1 MGDKSGKFL
10 AQDFRIENHIFVT
23 SNYLNMK
30 RLLFLFFI
38 VLSNSIKSQVII
50 DTLDNPLSTPLQGSW
65 VVPQGIYQIEVMCWG
80 GGGSGGGATGQA
92 AAGGGGSGGGF
103 ASKIISVQSGDVF
116 NYNIGVGG
124 SQSYGN
130 GNNGTD
136 TWFINAQ
143 TVLAKGGLGGYG
155 QSAHFGTA
163 SGAPQV
169 LNGNIGDNTFY
180 GGKGGTGTYGQNGS
194 EAGGGGG
201 AGGTTENGLNGA
213 GRQGG
218 QGGFYGGGDGAW
230 AGTIN
235 CNCHGQ
241 AGEIPGGGGSGGQAP
256 GVADRIGGPGGP
268 GRILISY
275 TRPGIGGQVYLDLE
289 ENCINNN
296 STGISGVIVMLTP
309 TGLVSQTDQNGFFRF
324 NNIPADSY
332 ILTLDTTILNWTP
345 TCPLSQPYVYSE
357 SNLFVQGPNFGL
369 INNNPCTDPDVSIFA
384 PSLRRCFS
392 NRLVYVSAC
401 NQATATGILDSS
413 YVDVEL
419 DPLLTVNS
427 ASLPYTDLGNNT
439 FRFETGDIYPGQ
451 CVNFTLS
458 TTVSCDAQNGQ
469 TLCMDATLYPAED
482 CIFDSIPSDPVTN
495 DGIGGTLDGL
505 PEPCTLPWD
514 KSSLSVEGWCQGDS
528 VYFSMTNTGD
538 FGDGDME
545 CYSPVWLT
553 VDGVV
558 TDTDSL
564 QIQGGETVIYS
575 YPASGQTFILNASQH
590 PLHPGNSAPNA
601 HVELCGDSTNWTPGI
616 IIQFPQDDADPDVD
630 IYCGQ
635 VTAPVDP
642 NDKTG
647 YPLGQTEEYY
657 IQPNQQLQYVIRFQN
672 VGTDTAFT
680 VVVRDTLDIDLNI
693 FTVTPGVSSHP
704 CTFKMYGPRVLE
716 WTFEDIQLPDS
727 TTNSEG
733 SNGFLTFHVD
743 QVPDLAPGTVINND
757 ADIYFDFE
765 LPITTNTTVHKIF
778 EGFVE
783 VCESFDTIFT
793 VEQCNNYLWTT
804 NGQTYTESGQYI
816 EVLTNQGGCDSTV
829 TLDLT
834 INSSSSS
841 TQTQTG
847 IDSYTWPV
855 NNETYTESGTY
866 TAVIP
871 NFVGCDST
879 ITLDLTLEFTG
890 LDENES
896 PYVAVYP
903 NPTYNSFILS
913 TKDMMNMNYTL
924 LDIQGK
930 VVLTGKIE
938 SPEETVNISNL
949 SRGQYNLVFEDESIS
964 PISIIKN

>member
-1 MGDKSGKFL
+1 
-10 AQDFRIENHIFVT
+10 
-23 SNYLNMK
+23 MK
-30 RLLFLFFI
+30 RLLLLFFI

-50 DTLDNPLSTPLQGSW
+50 DTLDNPLSTPLQASW
-65 VVPQGIYQIEVMCWG
+65 VVPQGIYQIEVLCWG

-103 ASKIISVQSGDVF
+103 ASKIISVQPGDVF

-218 QGGFYGGGDGAW
+218 QGGFNGGGDGAW
-230 AGTIN
+230 AGSIN

-241 AGEIPGGGGSGGQAP
+241 AGENPGGGGSGGQAP
-256 GVADRIGGPGGP
+256 GVADRIGGPGGA

-275 TRPGIGGQVYLDLE
+275 TIPGIGGQVYLDLE

-296 STGISGVIVMLTP
+296 SIGISGVIVLLAP
-309 TGLVSQTDQNGFFRF
+309 TGIVSQTDQNGFFRF

-332 ILTLDTTILNWTP
+332 ILTLDTTMLNWTP
-345 TCPLSQPYVYSE
+345 TCPLSQSYVYSE

-369 INNNPCTDPDVSIFA
+369 INNNPCTDPDISIFA

-392 NRLVYVSAC
+392 DRLIFVSAC
-401 NQATATGILDSS
+401 NQAIATGILDSS

-419 DPLLTVNS
+419 DQLLTLDN
-427 ASLPYTDLGNNT
+427 ASLPYTDLGNNI
-439 FRFETGDIYPGQ
+439 FRFETGNIYPGQ

-469 TLCMDATLYPAED
+469 TLCMNATLYPAED
-482 CIFDSIPSDPVTN
+482 CIFDSIPSEPVTN

-514 KSSLSVEGWCQGDS
+514 KSSLQVDGWCQGDS
-528 VYFSMTNTGD
+528 VYFSVTNTGD

-575 YPASGQTFILNASQH
+575 YPASGQTFFLNAEQH
-590 PLHPGNSAPNA
+590 PLHPGNSHPNA
-601 HVELCGDSTNWTPGI
+601 HVELCGDSTNWTPGVVN
-616 IIQFPQDDADPDVD
+616 QLPQDDADPDVD

-704 CTFKMYGPRVLE
+704 YTFKMYGPRVLE

-743 QVPDLAPGTVINND
+743 QVSDLTPGTVINND
-757 ADIYFDFE
+757 VDIYFDFE

-778 EGFVE
+778 EGFVD
-783 VCESFDTIFT
+783 VLDPT
-793 VEQCNNYLWTT
+793 VSIENYIA
-804 NGQTYTESGQYI
+804 GEAI
-816 EVLTNQGGCDSTV
+816 E
-829 TLDLT
+829 
-834 INSSSSS
+834 I
-841 TQTQTG
+841 
-847 IDSYTWPV
+847 
-855 NNETYTESGTY
+855 
-866 TAVIP
+866 
-871 NFVGCDST
+871 
-879 ITLDLTLEFTG
+879 
-890 LDENES
+890 
-896 PYVAVYP
+896 YP
-903 NPTYNSFILS
+903 NPTTNLITIQSESVLNNKFKIF
-913 TKDMMNMNYTL
+913 DQQGREVMN
-924 LDIQGK
+924 GK
-930 VVLTGKIE
+930 LTGKNTE
-938 SPEETVNISNL
+938 VSLGKL
-949 SRGQYNLVFEDESIS
+949 SRGTYTIQVDGNYKPAV
-964 PISIIKN
+964 IIKQ